1 MKPYRMRNIIIMGS
15 IFYCSYIYVEI
26 IELFFISH
34 FKVSHYMEF
43 VFLCHNIYIYI
54 YILKTTMV
62 DKKKNGDVNLTSE
75 IERGKSILSFY

>member
-1 MKPYRMRNIIIMGS
+1 
-15 IFYCSYIYVEI
+15 
-26 IELFFISH
+26 
-34 FKVSHYMEF
+34 MEF

-62 DKKKNGDVNLTSE
+62 DKKKKNGDVNLTSE